1 MIFVSKSL
9 KGFKT
14 IEEESTEMIDDNSEL
29 TEAIQTDELNDKKEA
44 VSENVSEH
52 YGAENDDKVFIVD
65 ANDEDQN
72 ERAENE
78 IEAAIHEE
86 PAKTVPILNC
96 EDVNDQEPPLA
107 DDAVCDR
114 SAVKNDKNDIVEF
127 VDDCKLQNVVL
138 KDDVL
143 ESNANKTNEKQVTDE
158 SVVEVSEEL
167 PESVPDEVVEDSTVN
182 ATQGVSG
189 NEVDTQ
195 PLKDHEAPEKL
206 DNAEQCA
213 TDDICENITNEIA
226 EIVAEVVAEDV
237 AQKITKE
244 VTVEVTEVVDDI
256 VYQITEEATEDA
268 AVTGPKDEKDEK
280 NIEDE
285 IQSIEPVLTDCETAT
300 TSSENDSSVFNKL
313 EKDSIAP
320 IAQSTPK
327 SPMFMD
333 DSLGVLTEVRTV
345 DASELTHLV
354 DSPETDI
361 KTRMTSTVT
370 SHQMPDKLLDSTGV
384 SASPSADLTDQTGSG
399 GSEDR
404 DVAIP
409 NDSGNDSFATDKTS
423 GQNEDSCD
431 ITPVAEAEK
440 IAILDSQ
447 NILNVSN
454 DISPTEM
461 SEKSPVDSES
471 NMTDTVSAV
480 TVVTLNE
487 QVLDDDKVD
496 SGITDIVGNDDHD
509 PASVIDNEITIS
521 KTDEKVCE
529 EITQE
534 SSETVT
540 EQTSEANAEETA
552 DKDVMTAIA
561 ESESTAVVENVV
573 DTEVVEDAVD
583 AAVVEAEEVEDAVE
597 TEVVEDV
604 VEAAVVKDD
613 VETEVVE
620 DVVDT
625 QAVEDAVDAA
635 VVEDTVET
643 ELVEDAVEAAVV
655 ANSVETEVVE
665 DVVEAA
671 VVEDAVET
679 KVVEDGVETEVVEVS
694 VDTAEFKDDVETNE
708 DEDAVEAAVVENSV
722 ETEVVED
729 VIDTE
734 VVDDAVETEHVEDTV
749 ETEVVEDVVDTEVV
763 DDAVETEHA
772 EDTVE
777 TEVVEDVDTQVVE
790 DAVETE
796 VVEDT
801 VETEVVQDAVD
812 AAVVE
817 DVVNTQVV
825 EDAVE
830 TEDVKD
836 TVETEV
842 VQDAVDAAVVEDV
855 VNTQVVEDAVET
867 EDVKD
872 TVETEVVQD
881 AVDATVVEDNVD
893 TQVVEDNVDAKVVEN
908 VEVLSNEEIV
918 ITATQNFGEDRV
930 VVEDVESQV
939 QNQDQE
945 NNPEISDSNHSFESE
960 QNSPKDIESIGES
973 HEAHEQCVEEAVME
987 SKTED
992 GKDVI
997 ERAVE
1002 SPATKAKDG
1011 TDVSYDGPKD
1021 SITEADD
1028 DTVVIDPRNESEC
1041 LTNSESYEMVDRVSA
1056 LEESHIN
1063 TNEEF
1068 VITNGTDEILSITAN
1083 DNDIRTTCQSAA
1095 TTSTTTVDDITIVDD
1110 VSTMSDDD
1118 TIVPEVDNSTDVT
1131 DDVTE
1136 NSFALTESITI
1147 IDENSVVNVQQTG
1160 ETLETTP
1167 ADDTAMTSVDLS
1179 VDKIASINDSKTDT
1193 IFANNIEKC
1202 DDVEYSRL
1210 EQSDM
1215 IGN

>member
-206 DNAEQCA
+206 NNAEQCA

-509 PASVIDNEITIS
+509 PASVIDNEITQS
-521 KTDEKVCE
+521 KTDEKVYRE
-529 EITQE
+529 TTQE
-534 SSETVT
+534 SFEKDA
-540 EQTSEANAEETA
+540 EQTTEENAEESA
-552 DKDVMTAIA
+552 DKEFMATVVESKSKDVAKDVDTEVVEDVVNPGVVEDAVDA
-561 ESESTAVVENVV
+561 EVVENVDTEVVEDVIDTEVVEDAVDTEVVGNVDTEVVENVIDTEVVEDAVDTGVVEDAFNVQVVKDVGTEVVEDVIDTELIEDTVDTEVVEDAVDTEVAEDAVDTEVVEDALDTEVIGTVDTDVVKDVIDTEVVDDAVDAEEKAENAEENTDSESKAVVDDVV

-583 AAVVEAEEVEDAVE
+583 AAVVEDAVDTEDVSDTKVVDDAVKTEAVEGVVE
-597 TEVVEDV
+597 TEVVED
-604 VEAAVVKDD
+604 AVDAEIVK
-613 VETEVVE
+613 
-620 DVVDT
+620 
-625 QAVEDAVDAA
+625 DAVDSKD
-635 VVEDTVET
+635 VTDT
-643 ELVEDAVEAAVV
+643 
-655 ANSVETEVVE
+655 
-665 DVVEAA
+665 
-671 VVEDAVET
+671 
-679 KVVEDGVETEVVEVS
+679 K
-694 VDTAEFKDDVETNE
+694 
-708 DEDAVEAAVVENSV
+708 
-722 ETEVVED
+722 
-729 VIDTE
+729 
-734 VVDDAVETEHVEDTV
+734 VVDDAVK
-749 ETEVVEDVVDTEVV
+749 TEVVEDVVDTEVV
-763 DDAVETEHA
+763 EDAVDAEIVEDAVDTKEAENIVDTKVAENVVDTELVDDVVDA
-772 EDTVE
+772 G
-777 TEVVEDVDTQVVE
+777 VVEDV
-790 DAVETE
+790 E
-796 VVEDT
+796 VLTNEENEIEGIYDHSLT
-801 VETEVVQDAVD
+801 
-812 AAVVE
+812 VE
-817 DVVNTQVV
+817 DVNKAI
-825 EDAVE
+825 AV
-830 TEDVKD
+830 
-836 TVETEV
+836 TV
-842 VQDAVDAAVVEDV
+842 
-855 VNTQVVEDAVET
+855 
-867 EDVKD
+867 
-872 TVETEVVQD
+872 
-881 AVDATVVEDNVD
+881 
-893 TQVVEDNVDAKVVEN
+893 
-908 VEVLSNEEIV
+908 
-918 ITATQNFGEDRV
+918 TQNSDEDRV
-930 VVEDVESQV
+930 VVEEDESQV
-939 QNQDQE
+939 QNEDQE
-945 NNPEISDSNHSFESE
+945 HDSEIHNSNHSFESE
-960 QNSPKDIESIGES
+960 QNSPKDIESIGDS
-973 HEAHEQCVEEAVME
+973 HEAHEQCVEEAVIE
-987 SKTED
+987 SQVE
-992 GKDVI
+992 DVI
-997 ERAVE
+997 GVAVE
-1002 SPATKAKDG
+1002 LSASETKNV
-1011 TDVSYDGPKD
+1011 TDVSNDGPKD
-1021 SITEADD
+1021 SITEDDD
-1028 DTVVIDPRNESEC
+1028 DTVVIVPQNESEC
-1041 LTNSESYEMVDRVSA
+1041 ITNSESYEMVDRVSA
-1056 LEESHIN
+1056 LEESPN
-1063 TNEEF
+1063 DTNEEF
-1068 VITNGTDEILSITAN
+1068 VITNGTDEVTSITAN
-1083 DNDIRTTCQSAA
+1083 NNDIRATCQSAA

-1110 VSTMSDDD
+1110 VSTISDDD
-1118 TIVPEVDNSTDVT
+1118 TIVPEVDNSADVT

-1136 NSFALTESITI
+1136 NSFGLTESITV

-1160 ETLETTP
+1160 ETLEARP
-1167 ADDTAMTSVDLS
+1167 ADDTAITTDSG
-1179 VDKIASINDSKTDT
+1179 VDKIASIDGSKADT
-1193 IFANNIEKC
+1193 IFGDNIEKF